1 MKFYKFFK
9 CLFLIIVVRTTL
21 LLELAPKYLLQSIQ
35 AENIIRLLQRKKMKW
50 DLYLI
55 THFSNLGMRMIMKE
69 ERCTYVQEIIRDEP

>member
-35 AENIIRLLQRKKMKW
+35 AENIARLLQRKKMKW
-50 DLYLI
+50 DLPLI
-55 THFSNLGMRMIMKE
+55 THFSNLGVGMI
-69 ERCTYVQEIIRDEP
+69 VIGEIYI